1 MITVKNLDFSFR
13 KKTIFTDLNLH
24 IERGQICGLFGKNG
38 VGKTT
43 FLYNIA
49 GLLFPNRGTIQ
60 VLGFVP
66 KERKTSFL
74 QEIFVIPDEVYLPD
88 TSVEKYQQRLSCFY
102 PKFSLEQF
110 HRFLE
115 GFEIQKN
122 AKLHQLSYGQRKKVL
137 VALALATN
145 TSVVLMD
152 EPTNGLD
159 IMGKTQF
166 RKIMAEIMGDER
178 SFVIST
184 HQAKDLESLIDRV
197 IVLDEKNVLFNESM
211 EQISRR
217 LAFKIASEKSEMEK
231 AFYAEENFF
240 GNILVLPNEDD
251 IENRVDLE
259 LLYKAVISNPKKI
272 NDWFNSNATKI

>member
-13 KKTIFTDLNLH
+13 KKNIFKDLNLH
-24 IERGQICGLFGKNG
+24 IEQGQICGLFGKNG

-43 FLYNIA
+43 LLYNLA

-60 VLGFVP
+60 VLGFTP
-66 KERKTSFL
+66 KERKTGFL

-110 HRFLE
+110 NRFLE
-115 GFEIQKN
+115 GFEIPKDG
-122 AKLHQLSYGQRKKVL
+122 KLNQLSYGQRKKVF
-137 VALALATN
+137 VAFALAAN
-145 TSVVLMD
+145 TSLVLMD

-159 IMGKTQF
+159 IMGKSQF

-178 SFVIST
+178 CFIIST
-184 HQAKDLESLIDRV
+184 HQAKDLENLIDRV
-197 IVLDEKNVLFNESM
+197 IVLDEKNILFNESI
-211 EQISRR
+211 EQILRR
-217 LAFKIASEKSEMEK
+217 LSFKITSDKSEK

-240 GNILVLPNEDD
+240 GNILVLPNEGDA
-251 IENRVDLE
+251 ENKVDLE
-259 LLYKAVISNPKKI
+259 LLYKAVISNSKKV
-272 NDWFNSNATKI
+272 NDWFNANTTKI